1 MSSPVFAVARVREL
15 LVTLVFGLF
24 PVLFTACAFRSQ
36 PNSTG
41 KSTPN
46 SSSSPARRSMIAYV
60 YEGQLRTIFNTGE
73 GMRDIA
79 SPPPGE
85 SINEFLWSNDGNHL
99 YFTVGREMLS
109 AAVADGKKSVLG
121 ALTTPEGTALDRLES
136 SRNPQVIIVHAFD
149 ADAAPRI
156 YSFAIDRRET
166 RELTVDEYASLAV
179 LQSPTVRRFSD
190 LSVSPDVT
198 RVLFKGAVGTN
209 EQLFVADLET
219 GARLQVTTVDELDGF
234 EDSAE
239 ASGGRKIIEAEW
251 SPDGRFILFNPAQ
264 SCSDSGLCYGYLF
277 LVDAGTRRQ
286 IRLSKEMMV
295 GVAAAWDP
303 KGEQVVF
310 EDNGKVMIAGRSA
323 EPKALADGNHPKWQP
338 VR

>member
-1 MSSPVFAVARVREL
+1 MSSTVFSPTKVREL

-24 PVLFTACAFRSQ
+24 PVLFTACTFRSQ
-36 PNSTG
+36 PNPTG
-41 KSTPN
+41 KSNT
-46 SSSSPARRSMIAYV
+46 SSSASPERRSIIAYV
-60 YEGQLRTIFNTGE
+60 YEGQLRTISNTGE

-85 SINEFLWSNDGNHL
+85 SINEFLWSNDGTHL
-99 YFTVGREMLS
+99 YFTIGREMLS
-109 AAVADGKKSVLG
+109 ASIADGRKSDLG
-121 ALTTPEGTALDRLES
+121 ALTTPDGTALDRLES

-166 RELTVDEYASLAV
+166 RELTVDEYTALSV

-198 RVLFKGAVGTN
+198 RLLFKEAVGTN
-209 EQLFVADLET
+209 EQLFVADLES
-219 GARLQVTTVDELDGF
+219 GARLQVTAVDALDGF

-239 ASGGRKIIEAEW
+239 AGGGRKIIEAEW

-264 SCSDSGLCYGYLF
+264 SCSESGLCYGYLF

-286 IRLSKEMMV
+286 VRLSREMMV

-310 EDNGKVMIAGRSA
+310 EDDGKIMIAGPSA

-338 VR
+338 VK

>member
-1 MSSPVFAVARVREL
+1 MSSRVSAASKVREL

-41 KSTPN
+41 KSTA
-46 SSSSPARRSMIAYV
+46 SPSTSPERRSIIAYV
-60 YEGQLRTIFNTGE
+60 YEGQLRTISSKGE
-73 GMRDIA
+73 GMREVA

-85 SINEFLWSNDGNHL
+85 SINEFLWSNDGTHL

-109 AAVADGKKSVLG
+109 ASVVDGHTSQLG
-121 ALTTPEGTALDRLES
+121 TLATPDGTALDRLEA
-136 SRNPQVIIVHAFD
+136 SRNPQMVIVHAFD
-149 ADAAPRI
+149 ADAGPRI

-166 RELTVDEYASLAV
+166 RELTVDEYAALAV

-198 RVLFKGAVGTN
+198 RLLFKGAVGTN
-209 EQLFVADLET
+209 EQLFVGDLET
-219 GARLQVTTVDELDGF
+219 GARLQVTAIDALDGF

-264 SCSDSGLCYGYLF
+264 SCSESGLCYGYLF
-277 LVDAGTRRQ
+277 LVDAGTLRQ
-286 IRLSKEMMV
+286 MRLSREMMV
-295 GVAAAWDP
+295 GLAAAWDP
-303 KGEQVVF
+303 KGDEVVF
-310 EDNGKVMIAGRSA
+310 EDAGKIMIAS
-323 EPKALADGNHPKWQP
+323 PSSQPQALTDGNRPKWQP
-338 VR
+338 VK